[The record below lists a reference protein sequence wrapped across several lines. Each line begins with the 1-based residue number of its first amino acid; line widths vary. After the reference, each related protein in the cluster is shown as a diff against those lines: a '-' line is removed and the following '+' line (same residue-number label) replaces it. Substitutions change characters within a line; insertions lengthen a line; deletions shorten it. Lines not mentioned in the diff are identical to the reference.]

1 MERQMEVLRKIKAGW
16 DFFSEKLN
24 KATSG
29 VCIVLI
35 LFMTLEVIVAVFFR
49 YVLDAPIK
57 WGEELARLVM
67 VWAGLLGVS
76 IALKEGDHIGL
87 EAMVGRLSGRCL
99 AGCNLAAHGL
109 VGIFLVVLFLWGIN
123 ISIAAWGT
131 FLPALQIKWT
141 WSHLAVPVTAGIQ
154 LIHLGPMVLADLI
167 SLSAKEGNPVATADA

>member
-1 MERQMEVLRKIKAGW
+1 MEFLRKIKVEW
-16 DFFSEKLN
+16 NFFSEKLN
-24 KATSG
+24 RVTSG

-67 VWAGLLGVS
+67 VWAGLLGIS

-87 EAMVGRLSGRCL
+87 EALVGRLSGRFL

-109 VGIFLVVLFLWGIN
+109 VGIFLVVLLLWGIN

-154 LIHLGPMVLADLI
+154 LIHLGSMLLNDLI
-167 SLSAKEGNPVATADA
+167 ALSGKEGTSAATAADA